1 MNALFIC
8 ILWDLN
14 AKDEIVTLRMYSW
27 QPPAG
32 RKAKCWKFVLAVSF
46 CSMQIH
52 VTFFQWW
59 LLTPFCTSL
68 LSDFGEI
75 ASLLTEMQFHLCSF
89 FFLNLLYKVTVN
101 MKAMYLGK
109 LTAGSV
115 HRICGMLNKC
125 WLPPLFPLLQFQL
138 LLLLLFVFRSTL
150 LAPFFSLFLN
160 FTFLIWFFQFYL

>member
-1 MNALFIC
+1 MMLVSKKNQRKMNALFIC

-75 ASLLTEMQFHLCSF
+75 ASLLTEMQFHLCSWVF
-89 FFLNLLYKVTVN
+89 FFLIYFIKSLWIWRQCIEGNWQPDQFIECAECSTN
-101 MKAMYLGK
+101 
-109 LTAGSV
+109 AGCRPYFHYCNFNS
-115 HRICGMLNKC
+115 CY
-125 WLPPLFPLLQFQL
+125 FYY
-138 LLLLLFVFRSTL
+138 
-150 LAPFFSLFLN
+150 LFLD
-160 FTFLIWFFQFYL
+160 LLS